1 MGYEILIGLRYT
13 LAGRGDRFV
22 TFVSVASML
31 GIMLGV
37 ATLIVVL
44 AVMTGFQ
51 RELRERILAVA
62 SHLEVVALDDA
73 AFVDWRRPAEQYLE
87 HPQVLAAAPNI
98 SAQALITRGARAR
111 GAFVKG
117 VLPAEERKV
126 GAWSAFD
133 NADSAA
139 AEHPAAVMEKLTPGG
154 YGVVLGATL
163 AERLKVGV
171 GDIVVLISPEGRAS
185 AIGVLPRLRRFTVAG
200 LFDSGLFEYD
210 ANFAYIHF
218 EDARALFA
226 AAGATSIRL
235 RLADLFAAPAVARDV
250 ADLRADAA
258 LYDWTRSHQG
268 LFRALAVEKR
278 VMFIILS
285 LIVAVA
291 AFNIVSALVT
301 MIRNKRPDIAILRA
315 MGATTGGIV
324 RLFFLQGIVIG
335 GAGAILGVAL
345 GVPLAWNAGR
355 IVLFLESNLGLSLF
369 PGDVYQLGALPSRV
383 LPGEAAGA
391 ALFAFLTAALA
402 ALAPSW
408 RAARYPPAEAL
419 RHD

>member
-1 MGYEILIGLRYT
+1 
-13 LAGRGDRFV
+13 
-22 TFVSVASML
+22 ML

-133 NADSAA
+133 NADADA

-171 GDIVVLISPEGRAS
+171 GDIVVLISPEAARARSACCRVCAFHRRRFVRFGFVRIRRQFRLYSFRGRA
-185 AIGVLPRLRRFTVAG
+185 
-200 LFDSGLFEYD
+200 
-210 ANFAYIHF
+210 
-218 EDARALFA
+218 RAFA

-301 MIRNKRPDIAILRA
+301 MTSQQEPRYRHFARDGRDHRRNRA
-315 MGATTGGIV
+315 LVFFAGNRHRRRGARFWAWRSACRWLGTPGA
-324 RLFFLQGIVIG
+324 LFCF
-335 GAGAILGVAL
+335 
-345 GVPLAWNAGR
+345 WNR
-355 IVLFLESNLGLSLF
+355 NLGLSLF

-391 ALFAFLTAALA
+391 ALFAF
-402 ALAPSW
+402 
-408 RAARYPPAEAL
+408 
-419 RHD
+419 

>member
-1 MGYEILIGLRYT
+1 
-13 LAGRGDRFV
+13 
-22 TFVSVASML
+22 ML

-37 ATLIVVL
+37 AALIVVL

-62 SHLEVVALDDA
+62 SHLEAVALDPA
-73 AFVDWRRPAEQYLE
+73 AFVDWQRPAAEYLA
-87 HPQVLAAAPNI
+87 HPQVLAAAPNV
-98 SAQALITRGARAR
+98 SAQALVTRGARAR

-126 GAWSAFD
+126 GAWGAPD
-133 NADSAA
+133 EDGTP
-139 AEHPAAVMEKLTPGG
+139 HPAAAMDDLAPGR

-163 AERLKVGV
+163 AERLQAEI
-171 GDIVVLISPEGRAS
+171 GDFVVLISPEGRAS
-185 AIGVLPRLRRFTVAG
+185 AIGVLPRLRRFTVVG
-200 LFDSGLFEYD
+200 FFDSGLFEYD

-218 EDARALFA
+218 DDARALFA
-226 AAGATSIRL
+226 APGATSIRL
-235 RLADLFAAPAVARDV
+235 RLDDLFAAPAVARDLSG
-250 ADLRADAA
+250 LRDDAA

-278 VMFIILS
+278 VMFVILS

-315 MGATTGGIV
+315 MGATAGGVV
-324 RLFFLQGIVIG
+324 RVFFLQGVIVG
-335 GAGAILGVAL
+335 AAGAILGVAL

-369 PGDVYQLGALPSRV
+369 PGDVYQLGELPSRV
-383 LPGEAAGA
+383 VPSEAAGA
-391 ALFAFLTAALA
+391 ALFAFLTASLA
-402 ALAPSW
+402 ALLPSW

-419 RHD
+419 RYE